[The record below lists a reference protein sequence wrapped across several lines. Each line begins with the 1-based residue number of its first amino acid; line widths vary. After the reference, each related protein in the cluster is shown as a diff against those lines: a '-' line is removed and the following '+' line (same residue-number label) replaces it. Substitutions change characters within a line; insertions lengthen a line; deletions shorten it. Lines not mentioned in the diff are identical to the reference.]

1 MFITKKAL
9 EEKIA
14 RAVMEA
20 QEKEQERRYMN
31 ERFSDMHQVFDE
43 RLRYIDHRIS
53 RLEEKEKS
61 NLRTAEV
68 CKCEHT

>member
-1 MFITKKAL
+1 MFITKKPL

-20 QEKEQERRYMN
+20 QEKEQERRYIN

-43 RLRYIDHRIS
+43 RLRYIYHRIS

-68 CKCEHT
+68 CKCEST